1 MVKNLAS
8 LFAIFSASEMLYLL
22 VPKSNM
28 KNIFWRPDL
37 RLKKPGTKIVSQTTE
52 LQELN
57 VWLIE
62 TANFSTMKIQEE
74 VVWKVS
80 AMCFCTAKKDLNQEI
95 FQIPKWLKIVPVA
108 EPTFLDKIIKMH
120 KKGSSPEFSAIINL
134 ISHKVEKLIFQYF
147 QGQKLLKTPKYQAGQ
162 K

>member
-8 LFAIFSASEMLYLL
+8 LFAIFSVSEMLYLL

-28 KNIFWRPDL
+28 KNIFWRPNL

-80 AMCFCTAKKDLNQEI
+80 AMCFCTAKKDLNREI
-95 FQIPKWLKIVPVA
+95 FQIGKWLKMVSVA
-108 EPTFLDKIIKMH
+108 QPTFLDKITEYAQ
-120 KKGSSPEFSAIINL
+120 KGLSPE
-134 ISHKVEKLIFQYF
+134 
-147 QGQKLLKTPKYQAGQ
+147 T
-162 K
+162 

>member
-1 MVKNLAS
+1 MEKNLAS

-28 KNIFWRPDL
+28 KNIFWRPNL
-37 RLKKPGTKIVSQTTE
+37 RLEKPGTKIVSQTTE
-52 LQELN
+52 SQELN

-95 FQIPKWLKIVPVA
+95 FQIGKWLKMVFVA
-108 EPTFLDKIIKMH
+108 QPTFLDKIIEYAQ
-120 KKGSSPEFSAIINL
+120 KGLSPKF
-134 ISHKVEKLIFQYF
+134 H
-147 QGQKLLKTPKYQAGQ
+147 P
-162 K
+162 

>member
-1 MVKNLAS
+1 MEKNLAS

-28 KNIFWRPDL
+28 KNIFWRPNL
-37 RLKKPGTKIVSQTTE
+37 RLEKPGTKIVSQTTE

-57 VWLIE
+57 AWLIE

-80 AMCFCTAKKDLNQEI
+80 AMCFCTAKKDLNREI
-95 FQIPKWLKIVPVA
+95 FQIGKWLKMVFVA
-108 EPTFLDKIIKMH
+108 QPTFLDKIIEYAQ
-120 KKGSSPEFSAIINL
+120 KGLSPKF
-134 ISHKVEKLIFQYF
+134 H
-147 QGQKLLKTPKYQAGQ
+147 P
-162 K
+162 